1 MAGIYLHIP
10 YCKQA
15 CHYCDFHFSTVLNSR
30 EDMVGSM
37 LQEIEQRAD
46 ELKGQTVTTIYF
58 GGGTPSILSTQHLD
72 ELLVKMRRSFTLA
85 EAVEVTLEANPD
97 DLNSTQLN
105 DWKDIGI
112 NRLSIGLQ
120 SFHDSD
126 LKWMNRAHNQVEA
139 LNAVWAARDAG
150 FHNLTIDLIY
160 GLPTWK
166 GNEWEQNLLELG
178 KLDVPHF
185 SAYILTVEDKTAL
198 GASVAKGKEKIVS
211 DVRIEQQYEQLTA
224 FAKANGY
231 NHYEVSNFSKPGHS
245 SQHNSNYWNRV
256 AYIGIGPGAHSF
268 DGSKRAWNIANNP
281 RYIKAIKDGSPF
293 SEEENLSRF
302 DQYNEYIMT
311 RLRTASG
318 IDLVGCKSLFG
329 LRPDEVEPLLWKD
342 LVKEGKL
349 EMVNDRYRVTEKA
362 WLVSDRIASDLFAI

>member
-1 MAGIYLHIP
+1 
-10 YCKQA
+10 
-15 CHYCDFHFSTVLNSR
+15 
-30 EDMVGSM
+30 M

-126 LKWMNRAHNQVEA
+126 LKWMNRAHNQAEA

-166 GNEWEQNLLELG
+166 GNEWEQNL
-178 KLDVPHF
+178 
-185 SAYILTVEDKTAL
+185 
-198 GASVAKGKEKIVS
+198 
-211 DVRIEQQYEQLTA
+211 
-224 FAKANGY
+224 
-231 NHYEVSNFSKPGHS
+231 
-245 SQHNSNYWNRV
+245 
-256 AYIGIGPGAHSF
+256 
-268 DGSKRAWNIANNP
+268 
-281 RYIKAIKDGSPF
+281 
-293 SEEENLSRF
+293 
-302 DQYNEYIMT
+302 
-311 RLRTASG
+311 
-318 IDLVGCKSLFG
+318 
-329 LRPDEVEPLLWKD
+329 
-342 LVKEGKL
+342 
-349 EMVNDRYRVTEKA
+349 
-362 WLVSDRIASDLFAI
+362 

>member
-1 MAGIYLHIP
+1 
-10 YCKQA
+10 
-15 CHYCDFHFSTVLNSR
+15 
-30 EDMVGSM
+30 MVGSM

-126 LKWMNRAHNQVEA
+126 LKWMNRAHNQAEA

-166 GNEWEQNLLELG
+166 GNEWEQNLVELG

-349 EMVNDRYRVTEKA
+349 ELVNDRYRVTEKA